1 MSASPSPK
9 QIAEGYYI
17 RDQLMA
23 GKKSAA
29 RRYAELVVGEG
40 ASYGQLLKYELVTS
54 LFGGLPGALGLA
66 LRQLFYPLLF
76 KEVGHGT
83 VFGRHIVIRNARNIT
98 LGDQVIIDDFCVID
112 GRGAGAEG
120 VVIGDRVIV
129 NRGTTIQ
136 AKIGRIH
143 IGDDCDIGG
152 GSTVH
157 SQGGVEI
164 GRAVVIGGGAKIS
177 GGAFQIERSA
187 AAAAEGGSG
196 APAGMLAREQTR
208 WTSGPVRI
216 RDKCLIGM
224 GTMILDGVEIGE
236 GSVIGAGTVVTK
248 SVPAYAVVA
257 GVPGKVLRM
266 RENAVVERAGK

>member
-1 MSASPSPK
+1 MSAPQSPK
-9 QIAEGYYI
+9 QIAEQYYI
-17 RDQLMA
+17 REQLMA
-23 GKKSAA
+23 GRKSAA

-40 ASYGQLLKYELVTS
+40 ASYGQLLKYELITS
-54 LFGGLPGALGLA
+54 LLGGLPGAAGLA
-66 LRQLFYPLLF
+66 LRQLFYPRLF
-76 KEVGHGT
+76 KKIGRGV
-83 VFGRHIVIRNARNIT
+83 VFGRHVVIRNARNIT
-98 LGDQVIIDDFCVID
+98 LGDQVVIDDLCVID
-112 GRGAGAEG
+112 GRGAGADG

-136 AKIGRIH
+136 AKIGPIH

-187 AAAAEGGSG
+187 ADEASTG
-196 APAGMLAREQTR
+196 ASAGMAAREQTR

-216 RDKCLIGM
+216 GDKSLIGM

-236 GSVIGAGTVVTK
+236 GSVIGAGTVMTR
-248 SVPAYAVVA
+248 SVPPYSVVA

-266 RENAVVERAGK
+266 RESSAAQPAAK